1 MKKLA
6 ADFARDFR
14 TSPVPIRMSCRFSN
28 GITLNYYARAVT
40 CTDRMLRAISVNPFE
55 RGIQLV
61 IAAPLGDGI
70 VRCRVVGITRS
81 KRHASCFEVDLRFID
96 SPTPLLLED
105 AASAPCLADAPL
117 LVDDIMAAASGLGSA
132 LEASIG
138 IPFATAFAQARL
150 HDRHPAILA
159 AIAATF
165 LVLEEKGFAKCN
177 LALQAAQRNSG
188 NGHESFTP
196 KPEMDFE
203 KLKQVI

>member
-6 ADFARDFR
+6 ADFSRDFR

-61 IAAPLGDGI
+61 ISAPFLDGI
-70 VRCRVVGITRS
+70 ARCRVAGVTRS
-81 KRHASCFEVDLRFID
+81 KRHASCFEVELRFID
-96 SPTPLLLED
+96 SPIPLLLED
-105 AASAPCLADAPL
+105 AASSPCLPEPPL
-117 LVDDIMAAASGLGSA
+117 LVDDIVVAASGLAST

-150 HDRHPAILA
+150 PDRHHALLA
-159 AIAATF
+159 VIAATF

-177 LALQAAQRNSG
+177 LALQAAQRNAG
-188 NGHESFTP
+188 NGDGSFIP
-196 KPEMDFE
+196 KPGMDFE